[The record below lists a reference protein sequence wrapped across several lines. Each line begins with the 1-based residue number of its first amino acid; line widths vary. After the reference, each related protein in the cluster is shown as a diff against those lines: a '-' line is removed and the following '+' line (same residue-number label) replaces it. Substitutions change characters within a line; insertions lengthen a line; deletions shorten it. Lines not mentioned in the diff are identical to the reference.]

1 MLSYL
6 SIFENQIPESLYLEG
21 ESFYDRIE
29 KPSILKEKANV
40 YLVNLV
46 DQEEIFDVEIQF
58 VNKNNIKSSC
68 HCAKHKK
75 DKNCKHIVASLFAIR
90 KLLSEKPKKVVKPR
104 ASKAKS
110 TDFQRII
117 SEVSKGD
124 LENFIKLYARKNL
137 NFKLELEAHFASKV
151 DFEDNETK
159 YKSVLNRVVKPK
171 SSSHPKLSGS
181 SLTTF
186 KKIMSDFWAQSND
199 MFSLDRFD
207 EVFYACRFSLEK
219 LYYSKNIY
227 QLEHEFIDTYIN
239 HFVSLMYK
247 LLEKELAPEFR
258 DKIKSNF
265 LDFAGFSFVIPME
278 ENHVHD
284 LIFRSMDLNEEETN
298 ELLEDVKIKLLKLED
313 YKGNQILAKVIAGY
327 ANTES
332 KYSWINAH
340 YSITRIIKAMN
351 NIGQAD
357 IKNYIDILNKLE
369 IEYPNI
375 PEISFIKIRDLI
387 RNEWHDVAL
396 KEFLIVCKDKKQ
408 IQKLIPF
415 FTLVPADLLN
425 KSTKKLAKALHT
437 YPSNL
442 QVKFF
447 AQYNEHVQML
457 KVIKEHNDVNLMM
470 ENDHDLIEMYHDEI
484 NDFYVQWTQQ
494 YLKEHIG
501 SKSKERIQE
510 IQNHLKTIGAKTI
523 AKNVKDGIDLN
534 FTHRKNV
541 ILIK

>member
-6 SIFENQIPESLYLEG
+6 SVFENQIPESLYLEG
-21 ESFYDRIE
+21 ESLYD
-29 KPSILKEKANV
+29 SIAAPTIVKEKANL
-40 YLVNLV
+40 YLINLV
-46 DQEEIFDVEIQF
+46 DGKDTLDIEVQF
-58 VNKNNIKSSC
+58 INKKSIKSNC
-68 HCAKHKK
+68 VCKAHKK
-75 DKNCKHIVASLFAIR
+75 DKNCKHVVASLFAIR
-90 KLLSEKPKKVVKPR
+90 KMLAAKPKPAPKPR
-104 ASKAKS
+104 ATKSKA

-117 SEVSKGD
+117 QEISKSD

-159 YKSVLNRVVKPK
+159 YKSVLNRVVKAK

-227 QLEHEFIDTYIN
+227 LLEHDFIDEYIN
-239 HFVSLMYK
+239 NFVSLMGK
-247 LLEKELAPEFR
+247 LLTKELAPEFR
-258 DKIKSNF
+258 DKIKTNY
-265 LDFAGFSFVIPME
+265 LDFATYSFVIPME

-284 LIFRSMDLNEEETN
+284 LIFQSMDLTQEETN
-298 ELLEDVKIKLLKLED
+298 VLLDDIKIKLLKLED
-313 YKGNQILAKVIAGY
+313 YRGNQILAKVIAGY
-327 ANTES
+327 ANNDS
-332 KYSWINAH
+332 KYEWINAH
-340 YSITRIIKAMN
+340 YSVTRIIKAMS
-351 NIGQAD
+351 NIGKAD
-357 IKNYIDILNKLE
+357 INNYFEILNKLE
-369 IEYPNI
+369 AEYTNI

-387 RNEWHDVAL
+387 RNEWFDIAL
-396 KEFLIVCKDKKQ
+396 KEFLNVCKEQKQ
-408 IQKLIPF
+408 IQRLIPF
-415 FTLVPADLLN
+415 FSLVPTDLLN
-425 KSTKKLAKALHT
+425 KSTKKFAKALAK
-437 YPSNL
+437 YPSSL

-447 AQYNEHVQML
+447 SQYNEHEQIIR
-457 KVIKEHNDVNLMM
+457 VIKEHNDMTLMM
-470 ENDHDLIEMYHDEI
+470 EQDHDLIDIYEEEI

-510 IQNHLKTIGAKTI
+510 IQNHLKTIGAKKI
-523 AKNVKDGIDLN
+523 VSNVKKAIDLN

-541 ILIK
+541 ILID